1 MAKDKKEIVSDKRKT
16 QDLQSFARLVMPF
29 ARQILGA
36 KGLMEADLLTGWDE
50 IVGAELAAYSLPR
63 KIEFKRGEK
72 NNGVLWIEVPA
83 GAFALEV
90 QLKESLILSK
100 VNTYFGYAAVA
111 KLKIIQNAA
120 FDLQDEP
127 AAGCE
132 RMQKTLVSQEE
143 ETYIKELSEGVE
155 NQTLQ
160 DMLIKLGRSVISN
173 NKGENKKDEV

>member
-1 MAKDKKEIVSDKRKT
+1 MAKDKKEIVSDERKT

-83 GAFALEV
+83 G
-90 QLKESLILSK
+90 
-100 VNTYFGYAAVA
+100 NTYFGYAAVA